1 MTDSYGSSRRWNQR
15 SFLTVP
21 ISFIVL
27 VSLILAISAV
37 HAQSPDFALD
47 STPSVLCVNPGVD
60 AVSVISVQSIDGFAG
75 TVNLGDGVSP
85 TVTNGPTLSP
95 IPSSVTLAADQT
107 VSLNLTITTST
118 STPLYTYTITVA
130 GLSGSFHQATIRL
143 TVAAGCSVGGVIVPT
158 AGLASTTSYLAY
170 GLVVVGLVGIGGT
183 SLAIYVGRRKP
194 NPEE

>member
-1 MTDSYGSSRRWNQR
+1 
-15 SFLTVP
+15 
-21 ISFIVL
+21 
-27 VSLILAISAV
+27 
-37 HAQSPDFALD
+37 
-47 STPSVLCVNPGVD
+47 
-60 AVSVISVQSIDGFAG
+60 
-75 TVNLGDGVSP
+75 
-85 TVTNGPTLSP
+85 LSP

-107 VSLNLTITTST
+107 VSFNLTITTST